1 MGEGQAK
8 ELLGALVL
16 CPDHPRAEEIRQKAG
31 ADTARLAEIQTKR
44 QQGLIKDAGTYKVPD
59 EMSTGTWKT
68 MSDKVENCYWEMQ
81 DANGQTIDNNFVSAG
96 IAQTITI
103 PDGVAGFS
111 SEGCGAWEKQ

>member
-1 MGEGQAK
+1 M
-8 ELLGALVL
+8 
-16 CPDHPRAEEIRQKAG
+16 
-31 ADTARLAEIQTKR
+31 AEIQTKR